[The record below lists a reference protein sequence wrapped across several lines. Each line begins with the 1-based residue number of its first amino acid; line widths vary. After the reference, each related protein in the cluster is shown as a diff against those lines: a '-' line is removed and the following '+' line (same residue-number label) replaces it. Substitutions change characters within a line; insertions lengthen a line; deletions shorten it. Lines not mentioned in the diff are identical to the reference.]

1 MESSD
6 KNNYEGRIKEAAEEE
21 GGGQKTR
28 NGSLC
33 HIHDDGFQWESLESP
48 RDTLL
53 AWVDVGEKSLIE
65 VVVKAE
71 NL

>member
-53 AWVDVGEKSLIE
+53 A
-65 VVVKAE
+65 
-71 NL
+71 